1 MNNNLVVYYEE
12 RANEYDKIYEKPER
26 QSDLLALT
34 EILQRTFTDKDVTEL
49 ACGTGYWT
57 QKIAKVAKSVNA
69 SDINEAVVDI
79 AKDKEYEKNNVTF
92 EVADMFN
99 YSLTPADSLFSGFI
113 WSHIKKQELDKFID
127 IIHSFV
133 KPGGM
138 VVFIGNN
145 FVEGSNRPV
154 VKVDEY
160 GNTYQ
165 DRILENGSKYSII
178 KNFPT
183 DQLFFKLL
191 KEKGERIKFVSLKYY
206 WVVCYQRK

>member
-34 EILQRTFTDKDVTEL
+34 EILQTTFTGKDVTEL
-49 ACGTGYWT
+49 ACGTGFWT
-57 QKIAKVAKSVNA
+57 QKIAKVAKSVTA
-69 SDINEAVVDI
+69 SDINESVVDI
-79 AKDKEYEKNNVTF
+79 ALDKEYEKKNVTF

-99 YSLTPADSLFSGFI
+99 YALAPSDSLFSGFI

-127 IIHSFV
+127 IIHGFV

-138 VVFIGNN
+138 VVFIDNN

-154 VKVDEY
+154 VMTDEH

-165 DRILENGSKYSII
+165 NRILENGNTYSII

-183 DQLFFKLL
+183 DELFFKLL